1 MQDIFLKE
9 NHKYLCILCK
19 SRIKVFFLCLRQ
31 DREGWVGGGGC
42 EATSGDEGRVQTD
55 AVLQLAAWKIER
67 QQIALEALVV
77 VTSTGWK

>member
-1 MQDIFLKE
+1 M
-9 NHKYLCILCK
+9 
-19 SRIKVFFLCLRQ
+19 
-31 DREGWVGGGGC
+31 GGGGC